1 MSKERVMKI
10 KEESVRIFYKY
21 KKFLVLK
28 KYEGPKIQKA
38 IIFWGPNENIKKID
52 DLSVKK
58 SYKKISI
65 KI

>member
-1 MSKERVMKI
+1 L
-10 KEESVRIFYKY
+10 ESVRIFYKY